1 MDFKFNYACS
11 CKVTKSLIVN
21 KLLEPD
27 YQNRLNEYMNDI
39 VGRAWDEQDSEIL
52 SLMVAIIDNLRA
64 SNNISDNFI
73 SNNTRAVEKE
83 DMNMA
88 ILNTI
93 REEPANNCVCDAIS
107 RKISVILNAGLAEAN
122 Q

>member
-1 MDFKFNYACS
+1 
-11 CKVTKSLIVN
+11 
-21 KLLEPD
+21 
-27 YQNRLNEYMNDI
+27 MNDI

-107 RKISVILNAGLAEAN
+107 RKISVILNAGLAESLLGWKAVSRMQHVAYFSRQIDKESDTDN
-122 Q
+122 